1 MNGEHLTHQFSSM
14 FAFDKGMRIPENIQ
28 VYMHDSFS
36 KARDSYE
43 KATVYTKGNMQALE
57 EAVVATQTNAK
68 KLGENVLRNVEAN
81 VEAAFEAAHA
91 LASAKTLPE
100 FARLQSDFLQQQ
112 MSVAN
117 AQSKELFE
125 LSTKIT
131 QQTFATLSSAVSKS
145 FEHLNGHLKKVD

>member
-1 MNGEHLTHQFSSM
+1 M

-28 VYMHDSFS
+28 AYMQDSFS

-57 EAVVATQTNAK
+57 EAVVATQANAK
-68 KLGENVLRNVEAN
+68 KFGEQVLRNAEAN
-81 VEAAFEAAHA
+81 TEAAFEAAHA
-91 LASAKTLPE
+91 LARAKTLPE
-100 FARLQSDFLQQQ
+100 LARLQSDFLQQQ
-112 MSVAN
+112 IAATS

-131 QQTFATLSSAVSKS
+131 HQTFATLSSAVSKS
-145 FEHLNGHLKKVD
+145 FEHLNEQLKKVG

>member
-1 MNGEHLTHQFSSM
+1 MNGEHLTHQFSTL

-28 VYMHDSFS
+28 VYMQDSFS

-43 KATVYTKGNMQALE
+43 KAAVYTKGNMQALE
-57 EAVVATQTNAK
+57 EAVVTTQTNAK
-68 KLGENVLRNVEAN
+68 KLGEKVLRNVEAN
-81 VEAAFEAAHA
+81 TEAAFEAAHA
-91 LASAKTLPE
+91 LARAKTLPE
-100 FARLQSDFLQQQ
+100 LARLQSDFLQQQ

-117 AQSKELFE
+117 AQSKELIE

-145 FEHLNGHLKKVD
+145 FEHLNEHLKKVG